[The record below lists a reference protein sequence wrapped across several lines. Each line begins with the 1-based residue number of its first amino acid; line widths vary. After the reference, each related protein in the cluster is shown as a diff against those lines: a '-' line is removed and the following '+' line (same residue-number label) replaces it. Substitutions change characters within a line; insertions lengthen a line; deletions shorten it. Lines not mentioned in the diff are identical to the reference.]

1 LYDEISSRADK
12 GEPFRIACALRVLG
26 LGDIPDSSCDG
37 VPCAVRIHILRTLLH
52 KEVLRHLAN
61 RGGLALALLLVV
73 AAMLLAFFG
82 KGGSTAGLTGDVAR
96 CYVDYW
102 EESPWIEHLRQ
113 NRPAG
118 LENTVVIR
126 HVSQAPTRGG
136 NLVYPSAA
144 GAIQIHPEARET
156 PGRYRVMFW
165 HPGPDGGLA
174 GYEAWFWKETHRHFR
189 EAAPER
195 VPVVAEERHQL
206 KGGLDPRSAVAASL
220 VLFALFFTCVYLLPS
235 LTCEERERGV
245 LLAQALSPAS
255 PAEILTAKFLF
266 YPVGGVFLAALIA
279 GIYRPAVLASGFF
292 WLALVVA
299 SLGSLG
305 IGMVIASLARTQR
318 AASMGAL
325 CYMASVA
332 LILFICQQNNIAPV
346 SALALEYHVPR
357 MLNAALADAVI
368 FESWLTLGAATVL
381 SAVWLFA
388 AAKLFRRCGWQ

>member
-1 LYDEISSRADK
+1 MR
-12 GEPFRIACALRVLG
+12 P
-26 LGDIPDSSCDG
+26 
-37 VPCAVRIHILRTLLH
+37 HILRTLLH

-82 KGGSTAGLTGDVAR
+82 KGSAGGSLTGEVAR

-102 EESPWIEHLRQ
+102 EDGPWIEHLRR

-118 LENTVVIR
+118 MENAVVVR

-136 NLVYPSAA
+136 ALAYPAAA
-144 GAIQIHPEARET
+144 GAIQIRPDGRET

-165 HPGPDGGLA
+165 HPGSDGGGLA
-174 GYEAWFWKETHRHFR
+174 AYEAWFWKETQQHFR

-195 VPVVAEERHQL
+195 IPVVEEERHQL
-206 KGGLDPRSAVAASL
+206 KGGLDPRSAVAAAL

-255 PAEILTAKFLF
+255 PAEILAAKFLF
-266 YPVGGVFLAALIA
+266 YPAGGLALAALIA
-279 GIYRPAVLASGFF
+279 GIYRPGVLASAFF

-332 LILFICQQNNIAPV
+332 LILFICQQNNVWPV
-346 SALALEYHVPR
+346 SFFALEYHVPR
-357 MLNAALADAVI
+357 MLNAALADAVRL
-368 FESWLTLGAATVL
+368 ENWVSLGAAMVL
-381 SAVWLFA
+381 ALAWLLA
-388 AAKLFRRCGWQ
+388 AARLFRRYGWQ